1 MKTYTFNLGTSNKKN
16 NPSKSN
22 NISYINAL
30 ISSNLK
36 KAAPYLFDDGDIFGG
51 EIIIP
56 ARKAKKTI
64 DIDITIKNGKK
75 HTSLDFTKYTDFMK
89 AIDFLTSNK
98 YDDSADFYLSDGTP
112 IRIFDDEI
120 QIGYEL
126 IPLRK
131 LTKKKYNS
139 FSNKTKKAIID
150 LYIKISK

>member
-1 MKTYTFNLGTSNKKN
+1 MKTYTFNLDTNNKKN
-16 NPSKSN
+16 NPSKSTN
-22 NISYINAL
+22 TSYINAL
-30 ISSNLK
+30 LNLNLNK
-36 KAAPYLFDDGDIFGG
+36 IAPYLFDDGAVFDG

-75 HTSLDFTKYTDFMK
+75 HTSLDFNKYTDFMK

-98 YDDSADFYLSDGTP
+98 YDDSADFYFSDGTP

-131 LTKKKYNS
+131 ITEKKYNS